1 MLGTLCKSSSFLH
14 LCSLL
19 RLGDG
24 GRKPSPQTAPHL
36 TQSTRVNNSVPM
48 TEENTHVK
56 NEQDLHAQCPCL
68 SHSLCIEV
76 LHVKDTISLPKI
88 KVYIHT
94 HTHTHTTFRAQGTGS
109 YKLRRISAVM
119 ICRNASV
126 MLLNNI
132 GSVRFCNTVYKSM
145 KSFALETQE
154 HCFLYIERGIRSV

>member
-94 HTHTHTTFRAQGTGS
+94 HTHTHNFQSTGNRLIQA
-109 YKLRRISAVM
+109 KKD
-119 ICRNASV
+119 ICSDDMQECFCNASEQHWICQI
-126 MLLNNI
+126 L
-132 GSVRFCNTVYKSM
+132 
-145 KSFALETQE
+145 
-154 HCFLYIERGIRSV
+154 